1 MIKVK
6 GVKDDIEVTPH
17 MERQLEKSAKQSA
30 LVSKITSVLLTC
42 IIFLSILQMY
52 STRFDTLIA
61 CFIIAMD
68 LLIIMIHLMHNEHTR
83 DIFKQSLIKEERY
96 QEAKNIKVAY
106 NKYDIAIICFVVF
119 QIVMQV
125 LILSL

>member
-6 GVKDDIEVTPH
+6 GVKDEIEVTPH
-17 MERQLEKSAKQSA
+17 MKRQLEKSSKQSTW
-30 LVSKITSVLLTC
+30 VSKITSVLLTC

-52 STRFDTLIA
+52 STRIDTLIA

-68 LLIIMIHLMHNEHTR
+68 LLIIMIHLTHNERTR
-83 DIFKQSLIKEERY
+83 DIFKQALIEEKRY

-106 NKYDIAIICFVVF
+106 NKYDIAIICFVVI
-119 QIVMQV
+119 QIVIQV

>member
-17 MERQLEKSAKQSA
+17 MERQLEKSTKQSA
-30 LVSKITSVLLTC
+30 LVSMVTSVLLTC
-42 IIFLSILQMY
+42 IILLSFLQMY
-52 STRFDTLIA
+52 IARFDTLIP

-68 LLIIMIHLMHNEHTR
+68 LLIIVIHLMHNEHTR
-83 DIFKQSLIKEERY
+83 DIFKQALIEEERY
-96 QEAKNIKVAY
+96 QEAKNVKVAY

>member
-6 GVKDDIEVTPH
+6 GVKDDIEVTPR
-17 MERQLEKSAKQSA
+17 MERQLEKSTKQSA

-52 STRFDTLIA
+52 STRIDTLIA
-61 CFIIAMD
+61 YFIIAMD
-68 LLIIMIHLMHNEHTR
+68 LLIIMIHLTHNEHTR
-83 DIFKQSLIKEERY
+83 DIFKQALIEEERY
-96 QEAKNIKVAY
+96 QEAKNVKVVY
-106 NKYDIAIICFVVF
+106 NKYDIAIICFVVI